1 MTQDKPT
8 SLAPEKP
15 FGPLAGCRV
24 LELGSTIAAPFV
36 GRFFA
41 DFGAEVIKVETPS
54 GDPLR
59 SIGSQQEGKSLWWSS
74 LHRNKRVMVINMK
87 TGEGRD
93 LVKRLAGEVD
103 ILVENFRPKS
113 MEKWGLGWDTLSALY
128 PRLIM
133 VRVSGFGQT
142 GPYSDRAGFG
152 IVAEAMS
159 GLRSLMGD
167 PDRPPARVAMPL
179 TDYVTGL
186 YATSAALMAL
196 HHRDRIGAGQC
207 VDAAL
212 YESAFS
218 FMEGF
223 VPAYDKLG
231 EVPTRTGSAMP
242 GHVPNNLYLTGD
254 GRHIH
259 IAAGN
264 DRTFRDLMRT
274 MGRPELAE
282 DPRFAAAEN
291 RSANQSELEEI
302 VESWTTR
309 HAMEDLYRILLE
321 GGVPAAPIYTVADTF
336 ADPHFAAR
344 DMVVEVPDDTLGS
357 VKVVNVVPKLSATPG
372 EIRWA
377 GRKQGADTRAVLR
390 DLLGMGEDEI
400 SALEE
405 KGAIGSADA

>member
-1 MTQDKPT
+1 MTETKAPT
-8 SLAPEKP
+8 PASEKP

-36 GRFFA
+36 GRFLA
-41 DFGAEVIKVETPS
+41 DFGAEVIKVEAPA

-59 SIGSQQEGKSLWWSS
+59 AIGGQHAGKALWWAS
-74 LHRNKRVMVINMK
+74 LHRNKRVMVINMN
-87 TGEGRD
+87 TAEGRD

-186 YATSAALMAL
+186 YAASAALMAL
-196 HHRDRIGAGQC
+196 HHRDRTGEGQC

-231 EVPTRTGSAMP
+231 EVPMRTGSAMP
-242 GHVPNNLYLTGD
+242 GHVPNNLYPTGD

-282 DPRFAAAEN
+282 DSRFDGAAN
-291 RSANQSELEEI
+291 RSANQTALEDI
-302 VESWTTR
+302 IESWTSR
-309 HAMEDLYRILLE
+309 HAMDELYRILLD

-336 ADPHFAAR
+336 ADPHFADR
-344 DMVVEVPDDTLGS
+344 DMVVEVPDDTIGS

-377 GRKQGADTRAVLR
+377 GRRQGADTRTVLR
-390 DLLGMGEDEI
+390 DFLGLSDDEI
-400 SALEE
+400 ADLEE
-405 KGAIGSADA
+405 KDAIESAKP

>member
-1 MTQDKPT
+1 MSQDIKEE
-8 SLAPEKP
+8 AAP

-41 DFGAEVIKVETPS
+41 DFGAEVINVETPA

-59 SIGSQQEGKSLWWSS
+59 SIGSRHKGKSLWWSS
-74 LHRNKRVMVINMK
+74 LHRNKRVMVVNMK
-87 TGEGRD
+87 TVEGRD
-93 LVKRLAGEVD
+93 LVKRLIGEVD
-103 ILVENFRPKS
+103 IVVENYRPKS
-113 MEKWGLGWDTLSALY
+113 MEKWGIGWEAMSALH

-133 VRVSGFGQT
+133 VRISGFGQT

-152 IVAEAMS
+152 VVGEAMS

-179 TDYVTGL
+179 TDYITGL
-186 YATSAALMAL
+186 YAASAALMAL
-196 HHRDRIGAGQC
+196 RHRDRTGQGQC

-231 EVPTRTGSAMP
+231 EVPVRTGSAMP
-242 GHVPNNLYLTGD
+242 GHTPNTLFPTAD
-254 GRHIH
+254 DKHIH

-264 DRTFRDLMRT
+264 DRTFRDLART
-274 MGRPELAE
+274 MGAPELAD
-282 DPRFAAAEN
+282 DPRFAASEARN
-291 RSANQSELEEI
+291 ANQPALEAVIEA
-302 VESWTTR
+302 WTRR
-309 HAMEDLYRILLE
+309 HALADLYRILLD
-321 GGVPAAPIYTVADTF
+321 GGVPAAPIYTVADAF

-344 DMVVEVPDDTLGS
+344 EMLAEVPDDELES

-377 GRKQGADTRAVLR
+377 GRRQGADTRAVLR
-390 DLLGMGEDEI
+390 DYLGLSDGDL

-405 KGAIGSADA
+405 KGAIAGAKD